1 VILYYFFVFGVA
13 YGHCHIDSVRFQPSK
28 GIGGFVDP
36 ERSSS
41 ISREDAGEWVKDF
54 LQRNDYEILQFTLKE
69 LFFYFGTLL
78 VFIFRLASNESN
90 LISASSYVVFS

>member
-13 YGHCHIDSVRFQPSK
+13 YGHCHIDSVRFNPSK

-41 ISREDAGEWVKDF
+41 ISREDVGEWVKDF
-54 LQRNDYEILQFTLKE
+54 LQRHNYGRN
-69 LFFYFGTLL
+69 FGTLF
-78 VFIFRLASNESN
+78 FIFRLFNFYLASNESN
-90 LISASSYVVFS
+90 LSSASSYLVCS